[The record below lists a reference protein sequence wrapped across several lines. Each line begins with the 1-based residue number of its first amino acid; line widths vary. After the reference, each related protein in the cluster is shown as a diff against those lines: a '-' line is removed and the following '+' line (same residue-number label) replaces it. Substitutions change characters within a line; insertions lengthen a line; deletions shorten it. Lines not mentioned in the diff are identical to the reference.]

1 MRARCPRCLIL
12 IIAFIVGWVFFTK
25 MGFAQSAGECTV
37 SSKGDNRN
45 VMIISCPDGSR
56 TVDVGGRADLYR
68 VGDRVDIYGSP
79 GNQPAPL
86 PGQSEIPG
94 R

>member
-1 MRARCPRCLIL
+1 MISKCLQCMVVVSVL
-12 IIAFIVGWVFFTK
+12 IVGLGFTATTS
-25 MGFAQSAGECTV
+25 FAQSAGDCTV
-37 SSKGDNRN
+37 TSKGDNQN

-86 PGQSEIPG
+86 PGESTMPG